1 VLLCSR
7 ICDSPLHPRPKRKPS
22 AARVEQALESD
33 RDRIVDSIISASDDA
48 AKADDVRVAQHSFV
62 VETVEQRLRF
72 GGDLWQHLHKDIDVS
87 ARLSTTVLTPTAE
100 LRVRDDDFFVR
111 VASRAD
117 VGFAEAY
124 IAGEIDSPDML
135 QVLKY
140 MIALR
145 DSTAARLKQRESLGA
160 DWRLVASTAALGVLS
175 TVGRATSYVY
185 HHWSRRNSTANTRA
199 NIHAHYDLGNDFF
212 RLFLDGETMAYS
224 CAAFDEQHNT
234 LETAQVNKF
243 ERLHRLLQL
252 DRHERKRV
260 LEVGNGW
267 GTLSILI
274 AQAGHAVTGL
284 TLSSEQQRFVRDRA
298 KALGLEDRVQTLL
311 QDYRMHVD
319 DAGYDGI
326 VSCEMLEAVGHEFLP
341 AFFRRMEALLKPG
354 GRLVLQ
360 VIVTPDHRYE
370 RYRRHA
376 DFIQL
381 YVFPG
386 GLCPSLGAISEAMQG
401 TQLAIEQIDSIGPD
415 YARTLR
421 EWRERFEQ
429 QLSQVRALGFD
440 ESFVRLW
447 RYYLM
452 YCEAAFET
460 RTMNVVQ
467 IAMRKHR

>member
-1 VLLCSR
+1 V
-7 ICDSPLHPRPKRKPS
+7 
-22 AARVEQALESD
+22 
-33 RDRIVDSIISASDDA
+33 
-48 AKADDVRVAQHSFV
+48 SF
-62 VETVEQRLRF
+62 
-72 GGDLWQHLHKDIDVS
+72 
-87 ARLSTTVLTPTAE
+87 AE
-100 LRVRDDDFFVR
+100 LQVLDDNFFVR
-111 VASRAD
+111 IATRAD

-135 QVLKY
+135 HVLKY
-140 MIALR
+140 LIFLR
-145 DSTAARLKQRESLGA
+145 DSTAARLKQRSSIGA
-160 DWRLVASTAALGVLS
+160 DLQLVASTAALGVLS
-175 TVGRATSYVY
+175 TVGRTASHLY
-185 HHWSRRNSTANTRA
+185 HWSRRNSTANTRS
-199 NIHAHYDLGNDFF
+199 NIAAHYDLGNDFF
-212 RLFLDGETMAYS
+212 RLFLDPQTMAYS
-224 CAAFDEQHNT
+224 CAVFDEQHNT

-243 ERLHRLLQL
+243 DRLQRLLN
-252 DRHERKRV
+252 DKSDSGASKRV

-267 GTLSILI
+267 GTLSLML
-274 AQAGHAVTGL
+274 AQAGHSVTGL
-284 TLSSEQQRFVRDRA
+284 TLSSEQQRHVQERA
-298 KALGLEDRVQTLL
+298 SALGVEDRVQTLL
-311 QDYRMHVD
+311 QDYRLHTDEV
-319 DAGYDGI
+319 GYDGI

-341 AFFRRMEALLKPG
+341 AFFRQMEKLLKPG
-354 GRLVLQ
+354 GRLALQ

-386 GLCPSLGAISEAMQG
+386 GLCPSVGAISQAIQG

-429 QLSQVRALGFD
+429 QLEQVRALGFD
-440 ESFVRLW
+440 EAFVRMW

-467 IAMRKHR
+467 IAMRKHA